1 MAPEDLDSFLDVSKD
16 LRIKGLTEAEIAS
29 DGESSTKQSTTES
42 SRISSNPVI
51 GRHDPASITASGHAG
66 GADVQD
72 QEKMAMTNGFT
83 KDQLKTEPGQL
94 LKNDQVLATVEV
106 QDDAAENNSNH
117 LQDFDKHILI
127 AEDGSF
133 YCGICMMKVKSSKSK
148 LRKHVQAKH
157 FPNTFSYQCTKCLLV
172 LGSMIAWDNHKRR
185 KHPNNTNLSYVL
197 TRKIGTQ
204 ENIGQS
210 EEGEEHENS
219 SRLYEDGREGDEQE
233 DDDSKAA
240 NKHENNNRY
249 DEEQSPLASFEQ
261 HIIHLEGEKK
271 YQCKICSDTSPS
283 KNILLEH
290 VETNHFANTVSY
302 HCPTCG
308 KNFGTYAAF
317 RGHTYDE
324 KHRNQY

>member
-1 MAPEDLDSFLDVSKD
+1 LPAC
-16 LRIKGLTEAEIAS
+16 IKGLTAAEIAS
-29 DGESSTKQSTTES
+29 DEESTAES
-42 SRISSNPVI
+42 SRISSNPVC
-51 GRHDPASITASGHAG
+51 GRHDPASITAPGHAG

-72 QEKMAMTNGFT
+72 QEKVETAMTNGFT

-117 LQDFDKHILI
+117 LQDFDQHILT

-133 YCGICMMKVKSSKSK
+133 YCGICMIKVKSSKSK
-148 LRKHVQAKH
+148 LRRHVQAKH

-172 LGSMIAWDNHKRR
+172 LGSIIAWDNHKRR
-185 KHPNNTNLSYVL
+185 KHPNITSLSYVL
-197 TRKIGTQ
+197 TGNVGTQ
-204 ENIGQS
+204 ENISQS
-210 EEGEEHENS
+210 EEGEEHENG

-233 DDDSKAA
+233 NSNSRHDDSKEA

-261 HIIHLEGEKK
+261 HIIHLEREKK
-271 YQCKICSDTSPS
+271 YLCKICSDTSPS

-324 KHRNQY
+324 KHRNQ